1 MPSINSQNLKCL
13 RFAAVTLLPENA
25 DFSEMIAEN
34 ADFSEEI
41 AELG

>member
-1 MPSINSQNLKCL
+1 
-13 RFAAVTLLPENA
+13 VTLPPENA

>member
-1 MPSINSQNLKCL
+1 
-13 RFAAVTLLPENA
+13 VTLLPENA

>member
-1 MPSINSQNLKCL
+1 
-13 RFAAVTLLPENA
+13 VTLLPENS

>member
-1 MPSINSQNLKCL
+1 
-13 RFAAVTLLPENA
+13 VTLLPENA
-25 DFSEMIAEN
+25 DFSEKIAGN